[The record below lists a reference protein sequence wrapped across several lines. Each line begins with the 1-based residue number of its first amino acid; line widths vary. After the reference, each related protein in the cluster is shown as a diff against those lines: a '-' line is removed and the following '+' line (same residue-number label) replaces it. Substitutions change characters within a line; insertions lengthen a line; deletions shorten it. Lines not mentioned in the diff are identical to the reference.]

1 MKINSKQ
8 VKKFNEN
15 GFIIYKSLLSRKE
28 IEKIFSQLN
37 LLLNT
42 ILIHNNIKFKK
53 NFSIEKKYFLLKK
66 KKKILKSKFYD
77 CIRILDSFKKDVHI
91 VNNIKNNGL
100 PTSLN
105 KIIKKIKTK
114 YFVRV
119 DADDYVSVYFLQY
132 LFNFMTKNNHI
143 DAIACD
149 YNLIDDNERLLSR
162 KNCMK
167 EPIACGILFKTKQII
182 DIGLYDESF
191 QIWEE
196 KDLRIRFLEKYSIYR
211 LELPLYRYR
220 KHESNITNNKKES
233 DYFMNKLNLKHK
245 KK

>member
-1 MKINSKQ
+1 MNNTPEIT
-8 VKKFNEN
+8 VIIPAYNEE
-15 GFIIYKSLLSRKE
+15 FYIARCLRSL
-28 IEKIFSQLN
+28 ISQ
-37 LLLNT
+37 
-42 ILIHNNIKFKK
+42 
-53 NFSIEKKYFLLKK
+53 NFSKNLYQI
-66 KKKILKSKFYD
+66 IVINDGSTDNTSK
-77 CIRILDSFKKDVHI
+77 ILDSFKKDVHI

-105 KIIKKIKTK
+105 KIIKRIKTK

-132 LFNFMTKNNHI
+132 LYNFMTKNNHI

-149 YNLIDDNERLLSR
+149 YNLIDDNELLLSR

-233 DYFMNKLNLKHK
+233 DYFMKKLNLKHK

>member
-1 MKINSKQ
+1 MNNTPEIT
-8 VKKFNEN
+8 VIIPAYNEE
-15 GFIIYKSLLSRKE
+15 FYIARCLRSL
-28 IEKIFSQLN
+28 ISQ
-37 LLLNT
+37 
-42 ILIHNNIKFKK
+42 
-53 NFSIEKKYFLLKK
+53 NFSKNLYQIIVINDGSTDNTL
-66 KKKILKSKFYD
+66 
-77 CIRILDSFKKDVHI
+77 RILDSFKKDVHI

>member
-1 MKINSKQ
+1 MNNTPEITVIIPAYNEEFYIARCLRSLISQKFSKNLYQIIVINDGSTD
-8 VKKFNEN
+8 
-15 GFIIYKSLLSRKE
+15 
-28 IEKIFSQLN
+28 
-37 LLLNT
+37 NT
-42 ILIHNNIKFKK
+42 L
-53 NFSIEKKYFLLKK
+53 
-66 KKKILKSKFYD
+66 
-77 CIRILDSFKKDVHI
+77 RILDSFKKDVHI